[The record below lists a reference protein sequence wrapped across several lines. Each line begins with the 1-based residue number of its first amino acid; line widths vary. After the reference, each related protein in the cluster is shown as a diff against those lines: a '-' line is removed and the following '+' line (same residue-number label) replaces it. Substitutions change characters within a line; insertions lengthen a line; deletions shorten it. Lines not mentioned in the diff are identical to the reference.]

1 MRARSESEKNEA
13 ERARLRRELAAR
25 LIDANRGA
33 EAVALLRAMASEE
46 RLDPPHFYNAGNALA
61 RLGESQAA
69 AEAYRKAIG
78 QRRGN
83 YSRAQHNLGVVL
95 IRLGR
100 WDEAEEALRAALR
113 LESQSYPEASYN
125 LGRLHALRGE
135 AGLAMAEWGRALKAK
150 PDHADACVALARALA
165 EEGERERALAVL
177 DAFAERL
184 SRRGLAAPRE
194 VTVARGEIVAAA
206 NVEAVGRSGR
216 EAGDENRPDAARP
229 IAAAARDGG
238 GTRGERASSAKPL
251 RMLNVDRVTYD
262 LLRRARESREAK
274 RNEEAVTL
282 YRRALAEGGGYLAP
296 ANLELAHAL
305 AALSRTE
312 EAVAAMLPV
321 TQKEGERYPI
331 AFYHLGRYYELLGQ
345 HEQSGEAFA
354 RAAALIGGDN
364 PQVLTDLSRVREKEG
379 KTREAYEAIEA
390 YVRGMESRGGAPA
403 WARVRAATLK
413 EKAAAGS
420 AK

>member
-1 MRARSESEKNEA
+1 
-13 ERARLRRELAAR
+13 
-25 LIDANRGA
+25 
-33 EAVALLRAMASEE
+33 
-46 RLDPPHFYNAGNALA
+46 
-61 RLGESQAA
+61 
-69 AEAYRKAIG
+69 
-78 QRRGN
+78 
-83 YSRAQHNLGVVL
+83 
-95 IRLGR
+95 
-100 WDEAEEALRAALR
+100 
-113 LESQSYPEASYN
+113 
-125 LGRLHALRGE
+125 
-135 AGLAMAEWGRALKAK
+135 
-150 PDHADACVALARALA
+150 
-165 EEGERERALAVL
+165 VL
-177 DAFAERL
+177 DAFEERL
-184 SRRGLAAPRE
+184 SRRGLAPPRE
-194 VTVARGEIVAAA
+194 VTVARGEIVAAT

-216 EAGDENRPDAARP
+216 EAGDENRPGAARP
-229 IAAAARDGG
+229 TAAAARDGG

-262 LLRRARESREAK
+262 LLRRARESREAR

-321 TQKEGERYPI
+321 TKKEGERYPI

-345 HEQSGEAFA
+345 HQQSGEAFA

-420 AK
+420 TK

>member
-1 MRARSESEKNEA
+1 
-13 ERARLRRELAAR
+13 
-25 LIDANRGA
+25 
-33 EAVALLRAMASEE
+33 
-46 RLDPPHFYNAGNALA
+46 
-61 RLGESQAA
+61 
-69 AEAYRKAIG
+69 
-78 QRRGN
+78 
-83 YSRAQHNLGVVL
+83 
-95 IRLGR
+95 
-100 WDEAEEALRAALR
+100 
-113 LESQSYPEASYN
+113 
-125 LGRLHALRGE
+125 
-135 AGLAMAEWGRALKAK
+135 
-150 PDHADACVALARALA
+150 
-165 EEGERERALAVL
+165 
-177 DAFAERL
+177 
-184 SRRGLAAPRE
+184 
-194 VTVARGEIVAAA
+194 
-206 NVEAVGRSGR
+206 
-216 EAGDENRPDAARP
+216 
-229 IAAAARDGG
+229 
-238 GTRGERASSAKPL
+238 
-251 RMLNVDRVTYD
+251 MLNVDRVTYD

-345 HEQSGEAFA
+345 LEQSGEAFA
-354 RAAALIGGDN
+354 RAVALIGGDN

-379 KTREAYEAIEA
+379 RTREAYEAIEA